1 MRIHKLGLAGLLL
14 ILFLTGCGNPAQETA
29 SSAENDAQQ
38 ETGEEEESGSG
49 IEMTSWRESV
59 QKMFE
64 DPYGDY
70 RETGGEIAFLTDG
83 SVEDGGY
90 NEAIYNGVRMYAL
103 GAGTSFSYYHADPNA
118 PESYREVV
126 QQAVEDEA
134 GLIVCAGDVFG
145 EAVGAMQETYPQT
158 SFLLV
163 DAVPH
168 DEEQEEVPIAENV
181 HCVLFHEEQAG
192 YLAGY
197 MAVWEGYRNL
207 GFIGGREEPAVQRYG
222 YGYLQGINAA
232 AKDLS
237 LTDVAVNYW
246 YAGTYT
252 ADIAVRE
259 KADEWYGNGTQI
271 IFACG
276 GGLYESVLEAAENQ
290 DGLMIGVDV
299 DQCRVSDR
307 VLTSAVKNIEIG
319 RAHV

>member
-1 MRIHKLGLAGLLL
+1 M
-14 ILFLTGCGNPAQETA
+14 
-29 SSAENDAQQ
+29 
-38 ETGEEEESGSG
+38 
-49 IEMTSWRESV
+49 
-59 QKMFE
+59 
-64 DPYGDY
+64 
-70 RETGGEIAFLTDG
+70 
-83 SVEDGGY
+83 
-90 NEAIYNGVRMYAL
+90 
-103 GAGTSFSYYHADPNA
+103 
-118 PESYREVV
+118 
-126 QQAVEDEA
+126 EDEA

-307 VLTSAVKNIEIG
+307 VLTSAVKNIGSAVTDALDEYYAAGGWSDEDAGQVKRYGVEEGCAAI
-319 RAHV
+319 RVVDTEWRFQ